1 MNRWEQLSL
10 DWSSGREDR
19 GGPGAVTLVLERRE
33 PETAGAWGET
43 PLPGG
48 GDRPW
53 DLRVPKP
60 LLELR
65 RLGVRGR
72 NGPEFRARS
81 FYRQACFLR
90 DYSDSYPWS
99 GDFACYYP
107 TYRDMSLKQLRG
119 YFTWRTAARRG
130 IYGPIPA
137 SAAYVYLYE
146 LLNGVGAEGPVGVL
160 EKLLDFERGFLD
172 AGLGNAPMRANLRRW
187 MLEYAVLR
195 ELPPALAQQAADP
208 ALLERDR
215 SLAALRAPRDRDPEE
230 LFAALCAL
238 SDKKLDQSPV
248 LAGDPARGRRL
259 FCRAWTLALEGERS
273 QGRERFSRCFGS
285 PRSRPWFPLASAVV
299 WLPGRPRD
307 RVYRLNPCRVYR
319 CQAGSWRE
327 EAYEKD
333 GFHLEL
339 LRGFLHETEARL
351 RTYLKAGRSLKQ
363 RPENA
368 WAAPWIEAAIQE
380 ERQALREAARAEIR
394 IDLSGLD
401 RIRREADQTRD
412 SLLVEEDQEATG
424 SGQPATPAA
433 ASTARQ
439 VVPRLEGASDIG
451 TVTGRLRE
459 TPVQSSEFRA
469 QSSVGA
475 ALTRRVSSPAPLPLD
490 EALWG
495 ILRALL
501 RGEDPSPAL
510 AAAHLTPALAADA
523 VNEALLEEFGDTVL
537 DCDGDQLN
545 LVEDYR
551 EELAR
556 LLEV

>member
-33 PETAGAWGET
+33 PKAAGAWGET

-273 QGRERFSRCFGS
+273 QGRELFSRCFGS

-412 SLLVEEDQEATG
+412 SLLVEEDGDEATG
-424 SGQPATPAA
+424 NRQQATGLPARRDGTLPS
-433 ASTARQ
+433 AS
-439 VVPRLEGASDIG
+439 PRPSFPPCPCD
-451 TVTGRLRE
+451 
-459 TPVQSSEFRA
+459 Q
-469 QSSVGA
+469 
-475 ALTRRVSSPAPLPLD
+475 ALGS
-490 EALWG
+490 
-495 ILRALL
+495 ILISLL

-537 DCDGDQLN
+537 DCDGNQLT